1 MDKTA
6 TYSYNQHHA
15 SWGSI
20 IAGVVTVLAVGLLL
34 STLGT
39 ALSFSVIHPLSNN
52 PTSGLKTTFGL
63 WSAIEIIVSL
73 ACGGYISGCLA
84 KRDGM
89 IHGFLVWGLAFIL
102 SVILGGMMISSAFN
116 SVKGVASNTL
126 SAASSMASDI
136 GASLSENIDDIK
148 DNLSNNF
155 DLNID
160 GDKARNDIE
169 QLLRDTEVSTLQ
181 PDYLQQQLNAT
192 QQDIRSAFRQLVNNP
207 QEYDTI
213 FKGLTDKIN
222 SRVNTITSKID
233 KNAAINA
240 LAKNRNISHDEA
252 TQIVNNLINNFN
264 YSVAKAKDQLGN
276 VQMQINQFKDE
287 TQQLI
292 QETRKQADKATKV
305 IAKSALFM
313 FISLLIGALISAGF
327 GYLGARNRFRF

>member
-6 TYSYNQHHA
+6 TYGYNHSHA

-39 ALSFSVIHPLSNN
+39 ALSFSVIHPLSDH

-73 ACGGYISGCLA
+73 ACGGYISGRLA

-116 SVKGVASNTL
+116 SVKNVASNTL

-155 DLNID
+155 DLSID
-160 GDKARNDIE
+160 GDKARDDIE
-169 QLLRDTEVSTLQ
+169 QLLRDTEVPTLQ
-181 PDYLQQQLNAT
+181 PNYLQQQLNAA
-192 QQDIRSAFRQLVNNP
+192 QQDIRVAFRQLVNNP
-207 QEYDTI
+207 QEYDNI
-213 FKGLTDKIN
+213 FKGLTDKI
-222 SRVNTITSKID
+222 SHRVNGITSNVD

-240 LAKNRNISHDEA
+240 LAKNRNISRDEA

-264 YSVAKAKDQLGN
+264 YSVAKAKEQLDN
-276 VQMQINQFKDE
+276 VQMQVNQFKDE

-292 QETRKQADKATKV
+292 QETRKQADKATKA

-313 FISLLIGALISAGF
+313 FISLLIGALVSAAF
-327 GYLGARNRFRF
+327 GYLGTRNRFNF